1 MGRVQAAVKN
11 IFFGQVGN
19 LITQVLNFAMRTM
32 FIHYLGDTL
41 NGVNGLYT
49 NMLSV
54 LSMAELGIGTALN
67 YSLYKPVA
75 RGDVEKIKSYMQLY
89 RKAYRIIGVVIAVI
103 GLCCSPFLPYIIKHS
118 EGIAVRDLTLYYY
131 IFLFNTVSTYF
142 VSYKYSLI
150 NAEQKNYIQTNII
163 TVTKMITV
171 ILQMGVI
178 LATGSFYAYL
188 LTAAGVELLQKIFV
202 SVYLNR
208 RYPYLKEKE
217 VKKLSRK
224 ETGEIATKTKALM
237 FHKIGDVARLQTDS
251 MIISGFI
258 NTTIS
263 GFVDNYNMVLN
274 SVANVVNIIFNSVLS
289 SFGNLFATESKEK
302 QYQIFKVYR
311 FAACWI
317 YGFSAMGFSML
328 LTPLIQLWL
337 GEERTLAFLVVICI
351 LIDYY
356 FKGDRIVLSNF
367 KTAAGVFEQDKYLAL
382 IQGIV
387 NLVLSIVLVQRIGL
401 VGIYIGTIVSG
412 LIANVTKPVIIYRV
426 ILDKPVKEYFKDSA
440 KYITILLVMFGFLSL
455 IRHVLMPAV
464 TILSFGLMFVIIC
477 VVFNGIF
484 LLLFG
489 RTEEFLYLKN
499 LVTKRLKR
507 TRRTDNGKL

>member
-11 IFFGQVGN
+11 IAFGQIGN
-19 LITQVLNFAMRTM
+19 LITQVLNFVLRTM
-32 FIHYLGDTL
+32 FIQYLGDTL

-89 RKAYRIIGVVIAVI
+89 KKAYRIIGIVVAVLGIA
-103 GLCCSPFLPYIIKHS
+103 CSPFLPYIIKNS
-118 EGIAVRDLTLYYY
+118 EGIPVRDLTLYYY

-163 TVTKMITV
+163 TITKMITV
-171 ILQMGVI
+171 LLQMAVI
-178 LATGSFYAYL
+178 ITTGNFYAYL

-202 SVYLNR
+202 SYYLNR
-208 RYPYLKEKE
+208 RYPYLKEKD
-217 VKKLSRK
+217 VKKLSK
-224 ETGEIATKTKALM
+224 EETGEIVTKTKALM
-237 FHKIGDVARLQTDS
+237 LHKIGDVARLQTDS

-258 NTTIS
+258 NTVIS

-289 SFGNLFATESKEK
+289 SFGNLFATESRDK

-317 YGFSAMGFSML
+317 YGFSAIGFSML

-337 GEERTLAFLVVICI
+337 GEERTLAFSVVICI

-382 IQGIV
+382 IQGVV
-387 NLVLSIVLVQRIGL
+387 NLILSIVLVQKIGL

-412 LIANVTKPVIIYRV
+412 LIANVTKPIIIYRV
-426 ILDKPVKEYFKDSA
+426 ILDKPVRAYFIDSA
-440 KYITILLVMFGFLSL
+440 KYIMLLFAMFLFFSLVKYVVMPSVTVVSFGVMF
-455 IRHVLMPAV
+455 M
-464 TILSFGLMFVIIC
+464 IIC

-489 RTEEFLYLKN
+489 RTEEFRYLFQIIKN
-499 LVTKRLKR
+499 
-507 TRRTDNGKL
+507 KLR

>member
-11 IFFGQVGN
+11 IAFGQIGN
-19 LITQVLNFAMRTM
+19 LITQVLNFVMRTM

-89 RKAYRIIGVVIAVI
+89 KKAYRIIGIVVAVLGIA
-103 GLCCSPFLPYIIKHS
+103 CSPFLPYIIKHS
-118 EGIAVRDLTLYYY
+118 EGIPVRDLTLYYY

-163 TVTKMITV
+163 TITKMITV
-171 ILQMGVI
+171 LLQMAVI
-178 LATGSFYAYL
+178 IATGNFYAYL
-188 LTAAGVELLQKIFV
+188 LTAAGVELMQKIFV
-202 SVYLNR
+202 SYYLNR
-208 RYPYLKEKE
+208 RYPYLKEKD
-217 VKKLSRK
+217 VKKLSK
-224 ETGEIATKTKALM
+224 EETGEIVTKTKALM

-258 NTTIS
+258 NTIIS

-289 SFGNLFATESKEK
+289 SFGNLFATESRDK

-317 YGFSAMGFSML
+317 YGFSAIGFSML

-337 GEERTLAFLVVICI
+337 GEERTLAFSVVICI

-382 IQGIV
+382 IQGVV
-387 NLVLSIVLVQRIGL
+387 NLILSIVLVQKIGL

-412 LIANVTKPVIIYRV
+412 LIANVTKPIIIYRV
-426 ILDKPVKEYFKDSA
+426 ILDKPVREYFTDSV
-440 KYITILLVMFGFLSL
+440 KYIILLFALFLLLGSVKYVVMSS
-455 IRHVLMPAV
+455 V
-464 TILSFGLMFVIIC
+464 TVVSFGLMFVIIC

-484 LLLFG
+484 LLLF
-489 RTEEFLYLKN
+489 RKTEEFMYLQN
-499 LVTKRLKR
+499 LVMAKLKR
-507 TRRTDNGKL
+507 

>member
-11 IFFGQVGN
+11 IAFGQIGN
-19 LITQVLNFAMRTM
+19 LITQVLNFVMRTM

-89 RKAYRIIGVVIAVI
+89 KKAYRIIGIVVAVLGIA
-103 GLCCSPFLPYIIKHS
+103 CSPFLPYIIKHS
-118 EGIAVRDLTLYYY
+118 EGIPVRDLTLYYY

-163 TVTKMITV
+163 TITKMITV
-171 ILQMGVI
+171 LLQMAVI
-178 LATGSFYAYL
+178 ITTGNFYAYL
-188 LTAAGVELLQKIFV
+188 LTAAGVELMQKIFV
-202 SVYLNR
+202 SYYLNR
-208 RYPYLKEKE
+208 RYPYLKEKD
-217 VKKLSRK
+217 VKKLSK
-224 ETGEIATKTKALM
+224 EETGEIVTKTKALM

-258 NTTIS
+258 NTIIS

-289 SFGNLFATESKEK
+289 SFGNLFATESRDK

-317 YGFSAMGFSML
+317 YGFSAIGFSML

-337 GEERTLAFLVVICI
+337 GEERTLAFSVVICI

-382 IQGIV
+382 IQGVV
-387 NLVLSIVLVQRIGL
+387 NLILSIVLVQKIGL

-412 LIANVTKPVIIYRV
+412 LIANVTKPIIIYRV
-426 ILDKPVKEYFKDSA
+426 ILDKPVREYFTDSV
-440 KYITILLVMFGFLSL
+440 KYIILLFALFLLLGSVKYVVMSS
-455 IRHVLMPAV
+455 V
-464 TILSFGLMFVIIC
+464 TVVSFGLMFVIIC

-484 LLLFG
+484 LLLF
-489 RTEEFLYLKN
+489 RKTEEFMYLQK
-499 LVTKRLKR
+499 LVMAKLKR
-507 TRRTDNGKL
+507 

>member
-11 IFFGQVGN
+11 IAFGQAGN
-19 LITQVLNFAMRTM
+19 LITQILNFVLRTL
-32 FIHYLGDTL
+32 FIRHLGDTL

-49 NMLSV
+49 NVLSV

-75 RGDVEKIKSYMQLY
+75 RKDIEKIKSYMLLY
-89 RKAYRIIGVVIAVI
+89 KQAYRVIGIVVAVI
-103 GLCCSPFLPYIIKHS
+103 GIACAPFLPYIVKAS
-118 EGIAVRDLTLYYY
+118 EGIPVRDLTLYYL

-171 ILQMGVI
+171 VLQMAVI

-202 SVYLNR
+202 SRYLDR
-208 RYPYLKEKE
+208 RYPYLKDRD
-217 VKKLSRK
+217 VRKLSGE
-224 ETGEIATKTKALM
+224 ETAEIVTKTKALV
-237 FHKIGDVARLQTDS
+237 FHKVGDVARLQTDS
-251 MIISGFI
+251 MIITGFI
-258 NTTIS
+258 S
-263 GFVDNYNMVLN
+263 AAVSSFVDNYNMVLN

-289 SFGNLFATESKEK
+289 SFGNLFATESRQK

-317 YGFSAMGFSML
+317 YGFSAMGFSLL
-328 LTPLIQLWL
+328 LTPLIELWL
-337 GEERTLAFLVVICI
+337 GEERTLAFSVVICI

-382 IQGIV
+382 IQGGV
-387 NLVLSIVLVQRIGL
+387 NLVISIALVRRIGL
-401 VGIYIGTIVSG
+401 VGVYVGTIVSG

-426 ILDKPVKEYFKDSA
+426 ILDRPVREYFIDSA
-440 KYITILLVMFGFLSL
+440 KYLITLLGTFGLLSAVKALVMRS
-455 IRHVLMPAV
+455 V
-464 TILSFGLMFVIIC
+464 TIASFAVMFVVIC
-477 VVFNGIF
+477 AAFNGIF
-484 LLLFG
+484 LFLFG
-489 RTEEFLYLKN
+489 RTEEFRYLLN
-499 LVTKRLKR
+499 LLT
-507 TRRTDNGKL
+507 GKLGRILGGKG

>member
-11 IFFGQVGN
+11 IAFGQIGN
-19 LITQVLNFAMRTM
+19 LITQVLNFVLRTM
-32 FIHYLGDTL
+32 FIQYLGDTL

-89 RKAYRIIGVVIAVI
+89 KKAYRIIGIVVAVLGIA
-103 GLCCSPFLPYIIKHS
+103 CSPFLSYIIKNS
-118 EGIAVRDLTLYYY
+118 EGIPVRDLTLYYY

-163 TVTKMITV
+163 TITKMVTV
-171 ILQMGVI
+171 LLQMVVI
-178 LATGSFYAYL
+178 ITTGNFYAYL

-202 SVYLNR
+202 SYYLNQK
-208 RYPYLKEKE
+208 YPYLKEKD
-217 VKKLSRK
+217 VKKLSK
-224 ETGEIATKTKALM
+224 EETGEIVTKTKALM

-258 NTTIS
+258 NTVIS

-289 SFGNLFATESKEK
+289 SFGNLFATESRDK

-317 YGFSAMGFSML
+317 YGFSAIGFSML

-337 GEERTLAFLVVICI
+337 GEERTLAFSVVICI
-351 LIDYY
+351 LLDYY

-382 IQGIV
+382 IQGVV
-387 NLVLSIVLVQRIGL
+387 NLILSIVLVQKIGL

-412 LIANVTKPVIIYRV
+412 LIANVTKPVIIYKV
-426 ILDKPVKEYFKDSA
+426 ILDKPVREYFIDSV
-440 KYITILLVMFGFLSL
+440 KYIILLFALFLLLSL
-455 IRHVLMPAV
+455 IKYVVMPSV
-464 TILSFGLMFVIIC
+464 TVVSFGLMFVIIC
-477 VVFNGIF
+477 VVFNGLF
-484 LLLFG
+484 LALF
-489 RTEEFLYLKN
+489 RKTEEFMYLQN
-499 LVTKRLKR
+499 LVMAKLKR
-507 TRRTDNGKL
+507 